1 MKCHTDSEEKPLVHF
16 RGWQLSGSTVQH
28 CGGVLDPGGEMLVRR
43 CGKRAMALA
52 QGREM
57 HLGFFVLHPEGRGVA
72 AASLGTEM
80 GMQGEPSAPDGRS
93 PGPCHPLGG
102 RRGGE
107 EEEEEGRVGLALEPL
122 AGGSARSLLGREGDE
137 GSRAALRGCWWES
150 RTCGGWP
157 LADD

>member
-1 MKCHTDSEEKPLVHF
+1 MTSCHSLLQHLQAECLASLCEHFLLLPRLQPPL
-16 RGWQLSGSTVQH
+16 
-28 CGGVLDPGGEMLVRR
+28 PP
-43 CGKRAMALA
+43 ALI
-52 QGREM
+52 Q
-57 HLGFFVLHPEGRGVA
+57 LGFFVLRPEGRGDA

-93 PGPCHPLGG
+93 PGPCHPPGG